1 MAASGAPPVTSDII
15 TNTIHEIELLFSAVW
30 NLIALEINPLRKA
43 DDTKVAVDLYISAIP
58 GLARDILQN
67 ISLLIS
73 GNLTGTGEVLFQ
85 VVTTELEKIGPA
97 LVKGWHDLIQ
107 NYLTAFADDVLAK
120 KITSPDDINS
130 AFASAL
136 DRASLLGVGSRLI
149 TMIFELF
156 LPKKMNTFNWLGPQ
170 LSELAGYNEIIG
182 AWRES
187 LFDAALKIP
196 AQYHWEG
203 QFKPR
208 YPDETDAVLWHSR
221 GLLND
226 KELDEIFQ
234 FSGLKQKYEPAF
246 LTSAYHSISPFV
258 MIRLLETGVFDE
270 ATARDELTFA
280 GIRPKSQDRM
290 IAGAAY
296 LVADPYRKQVVASL
310 EAEYA
315 NGLIDDTDFTNA
327 TVATRHTND
336 IDALT
341 LQRAQ
346 LQRHIKLS
354 GELEAAYL
362 ALGLSGLIDEPTYA
376 SLLAGLPMTQDA
388 INARLAILDARLKA
402 TTQKQLLAQE
412 RALERQTL
420 AVERRTAMRNYASGI
435 IDEAALAVAL
445 IATGLTAIQVAAWVD
460 LAVLQKKGT
469 IRFVYGLEKT
479 PADAQ
484 LLRERVASLLD
495 QRKKMLIDD
504 VGFVAQLQALGIP
517 ADVQN
522 ALLAGAAA
530 LTTPASARELVTVRT
545 G

>member
-1 MAASGAPPVTSDII
+1 MFVSIAEA
-15 TNTIHEIELLFSAVW
+15 LFI
-30 NLIALEINPLRKA
+30 IALAFWTIYSFV
-43 DDTKVAVDLYISAIP
+43 KVAGGPAGQRAFDNYIINF
-58 GLARDILQN
+58 LT
-67 ISLLIS
+67 SLLTNAAKLLANLEGSLRPLVAAFVAAFQSGGPSLANEIRGPVETFTRGIFNESTSVLEALGQSDPGTAIS
-73 GNLTGTGEVLFQ
+73 F
-85 VVTTELEKIGPA
+85 A
-97 LVKGWHDLIQ
+97 A
-107 NYLTAFADDVLAK
+107 TAMAQAFG
-120 KITSPDDINS
+120 SG
-130 AFASAL
+130 FASF
-136 DRASLLGVGSRLI
+136 GV
-149 TMIFELF
+149 TAAFESVFPEKLNV
-156 LPKKMNTFNWLGPQ
+156 LNGMGPM
-170 LSELAGYNEIIG
+170 LAELAGFAEVAG
-182 AWRES
+182 AVREPLYENAFGTS
-187 LFDAALKIP
+187 LK
-196 AQYHWEG
+196 YYYRG
-203 QFKPR
+203 KFKPD
-208 YPDETDAVLWHSR
+208 YPDETDAVLWHAR
-221 GLLND
+221 GLLD
-226 KELDEIFQ
+226 DAQLDEIFQ
-234 FSGLKQKYEPAF
+234 VSGLKQKYEPAF

-258 MIRLLETGVFDE
+258 MIRLLEAGVFDE

-315 NGLIDDTDFTNA
+315 NGLIDDADFQSLEA
-327 TVATRHTND
+327 ATRHTND

-362 ALGLSGLIDEPTYA
+362 ALGLSGLIDEPTYT

-388 INARLAILDARLKA
+388 INAKLAVLDARLKA

-445 IATGLTAIQVAAWVD
+445 IATGLTAVQVAAWVD

-504 VGFVAQLQALGIP
+504 AGFVAQLQALGIP